1 MTNKQEYVLGIALS
15 ADRRKILLIR
25 KLTPEWQRGL
35 LNGIGGKIEAG
46 ETPVQ
51 AMLREFKEE
60 TGVDTTLHNWSS
72 LGTIESDVFKV
83 FVFCSFDDLIYQAK
97 TVEKEVVEV
106 FDVDIDMLEKCGVDN
121 LYKIV
126 ELAVTQ

>member
-46 ETPVQ
+46 ETPIQ

-106 FDVDIDMLEKCGVDN
+106 FDVDIDMLEKFGVDN

>member
-35 LNGIGGKIEAG
+35 LNGIGGKIEVG
-46 ETPVQ
+46 ETPIQ